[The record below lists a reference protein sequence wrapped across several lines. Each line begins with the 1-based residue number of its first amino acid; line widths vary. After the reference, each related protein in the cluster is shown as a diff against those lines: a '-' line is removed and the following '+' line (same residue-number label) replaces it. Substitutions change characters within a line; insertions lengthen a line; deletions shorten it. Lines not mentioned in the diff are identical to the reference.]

1 MYRKILDDLKD
12 LKSKGIKFL
21 KVVPYIIWSANI
33 WGDTS
38 LYEIGFI
45 EPGRQRNRDFDNT
58 IKVIN
63 SLIGGKASY
72 SLEYDED
79 EDEVVGVE
87 IVCTPRIP
95 KLDKVES
102 TYTEMGGA
110 GDGKNAENDAK

>member
-12 LKSKGIKFL
+12 RKSKGIKSL

-38 LYEIGFI
+38 LYEIGI
-45 EPGRQRNRDFDNT
+45 INPSRKRNRDFDNT

-63 SLIGGKASY
+63 SSIGGKASY
-72 SLEYDED
+72 SLEYD

>member
-12 LKSKGIKFL
+12 LKTKGIKSL

-45 EPGRQRNRDFDNT
+45 DTSLKRNRDFDNT

-63 SLIGGKASY
+63 SAIGGKASY
-72 SLEYDED
+72 SLEYD

-102 TYTEMGGA
+102 TYTEMGGD

>member
-12 LKSKGIKFL
+12 LKSKGIKSL

-45 EPGRQRNRDFDNT
+45 KPSRKRDRDFDNT

-63 SLIGGKASY
+63 SLVGGKASY
-72 SLEYDED
+72 SLEYD

-102 TYTEMGGA
+102 TYTEMGGN
-110 GDGKNAENDAK
+110 GDGKNTENGAK

>member
-1 MYRKILDDLKD
+1 MYRKILDDLED
-12 LKSKGIKFL
+12 LKSKGIKSL
-21 KVVPYIIWSANI
+21 KVVPYIIWIANI

-45 EPGRQRNRDFDNT
+45 EPSRKRNRDFDNT

-63 SLIGGKASY
+63 SSIGGKASH
-72 SLEYDED
+72 SLEYD